1 MTTEHLPP
9 VVAFN
14 TPFVMLQ
21 PAVPGD
27 TSEYVTAPVP
37 EPPENDKVIPVPAVP
52 EVGEPKVPRAA
63 TALAKV
69 SVTVADAAL

>member
-21 PAVPGD
+21 PAVPA
-27 TSEYVTAPVP
+27 EEIAYVTAPVP
-37 EPPENDKVIPVPAVP
+37 EPPVNDKVMPVPAVP
-52 EVGEPKVPRAA
+52 EVDEPKVPRAA
-63 TALAKV
+63 TALANV